1 MSGKIKTISI
11 TIEDVSFIFN
21 DNLDE
26 FYFITQNCF
35 CVQCKKN
42 YQSTIANYKIVL
54 NNLFDIV
61 LEGTC
66 LECSHSMKRYIE
78 TGENPKT
85 AANAESVWK
94 THKTLKELK
103 IKKKKQ

>member
-1 MSGKIKTISI
+1 MSGKIKTIPI

-42 YQSTIANYKIVL
+42 YKSTITSYKIFL
-54 NNLFDIV
+54 NNLSI
-61 LEGTC
+61 L
-66 LECSHSMKRYIE
+66 S
-78 TGENPKT
+78 
-85 AANAESVWK
+85 
-94 THKTLKELK
+94 
-103 IKKKKQ
+103 